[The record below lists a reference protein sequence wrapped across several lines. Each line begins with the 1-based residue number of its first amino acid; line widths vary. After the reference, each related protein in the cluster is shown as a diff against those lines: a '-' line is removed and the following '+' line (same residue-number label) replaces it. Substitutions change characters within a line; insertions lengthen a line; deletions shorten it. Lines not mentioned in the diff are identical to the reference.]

1 MIGDLQIDIGDIV
14 AGKFRIEEVLGTG
27 IMGVVVVATDIKR
40 NERVALKFMDAHANQ
55 ETLKRFQKEAV
66 STASLTTDHVAKV
79 LEFGRLTDGSPFIAL
94 EWLEGVNL
102 KTVTDGNG
110 PLPTE
115 YACEYVMQAALG
127 VAAAHAK
134 GIIHR
139 DIKPSN
145 LFLTSVGGRTLI
157 KVLDFGVAKVPS
169 AEWQTAVGSRLGAP
183 TFSSPEQI
191 KSTRSVTPQADIWSL
206 GATLYKL
213 LTGTLPFPEA
223 NPALLITAIL
233 KAEPAPF
240 DDTLSQSIPAP
251 LQAIVL
257 RCLEKDPADRPQ
269 SALTLAAL
277 LAPFSLVP

>member
-1 MIGDLQIDIGDIV
+1 M
-14 AGKFRIEEVLGTG
+14 
-27 IMGVVVVATDIKR
+27 
-40 NERVALKFMDAHANQ
+40 
-55 ETLKRFQKEAV
+55 
-66 STASLTTDHVAKV
+66 
-79 LEFGRLTDGSPFIAL
+79 
-94 EWLEGVNL
+94 
-102 KTVTDGNG
+102 
-110 PLPTE
+110 
-115 YACEYVMQAALG
+115 
-127 VAAAHAK
+127 
-134 GIIHR
+134 
-139 DIKPSN
+139 
-145 LFLTSVGGRTLI
+145 
-157 KVLDFGVAKVPS
+157 
-169 AEWQTAVGSRLGAP
+169 
-183 TFSSPEQI
+183 
-191 KSTRSVTPQADIWSL
+191 TPQADIWSL